1 MTMRPIHAL
10 IWAVLAAP
18 ALALAQA
25 YPARPVHFV
34 VGFAAGGFADTV
46 GRLVA
51 QKAAERLGQPVVVE
65 NRGGAGGNIA
75 SRHVATAAPDGY
87 TILVNTAAMAIN
99 ASLQKDPGFNA
110 LADFAPVM
118 ITASA
123 PEVFAVNPASPANSL
138 QDLVREHKGKPLTY
152 ATAGIGSSSHL
163 AGEFLFRRLAGAEAV
178 HVPFQGGAPAITAT
192 LAGQVSAISLTLTP
206 MLPHI
211 RQGKLRAL
219 AVASRTRIAALPNV
233 PTVAEAGYGEFEAG
247 SWVGFF
253 APAKTSAEIVG
264 RLNAVLNE
272 VLALGDVRER
282 FASLSVEPGSG
293 TQAEIAAAFRDQVEN
308 WSRVVRTTGITA
320 N

>member
-1 MTMRPIHAL
+1 MRAL

-18 ALALAQA
+18 AIALAQA

-34 VGFAAGGFADTV
+34 VGFAAGGFADTIARVV
-46 GRLVA
+46 GTKASERLV
-51 QKAAERLGQPVVVE
+51 QPVVVE

-75 SRHVATAAPDGY
+75 SRHVAAAAPDGY

-99 ASLQKDPGFNA
+99 ASLHKDPGFNA
-110 LADFAPVM
+110 LADFAPIM
-118 ITASA
+118 ITATA
-123 PEVFAVNPASPANSL
+123 PEVFAVNPTSPANTL
-138 QDLVREHKGKPLTY
+138 QELIRDHKGKPLTY
-152 ATAGIGSSSHL
+152 ATAGVGSSSHL
-163 AGEFLFRRLAGAEAV
+163 AGEFLFRRLAGADAV

-192 LAGQVSAISLTLTP
+192 LSGQVSAISLTLTP

-219 AVASRTRIAALPNV
+219 AVANRTRIAALPNV

-253 APAKTSAEIVG
+253 VPAKTSPEIVA

-272 VLALGDVRER
+272 VIALSDVRER

-293 TQAEIAAAFRDQVEN
+293 TQAEIAASFRGQIEN
-308 WSRVVRTTGITA
+308 WARVVKTTGITA